1 MHIPPHGPI
10 GLFDSGVGGL
20 TVARAVAHRLPH
32 RPLLYFGD
40 TAHLPYGDKSP
51 EAIRSYAIAI
61 SDYLLSHGA
70 VALVVACNTAS
81 AVAWDALRAHVPAH
95 IPIINV
101 IDPVVAAVSHAL
113 QTGQAHS
120 VGVIGTRG
128 TVGSGI
134 YPERIKASG
143 CTQPVHA
150 LATPLL
156 VPIIEEGL
164 AHSDILRATLHH
176 YLSQPELAN
185 IDTLIPGCTHY
196 PLLTDEIQAFY
207 ADKSP
212 LTIIDAPSVV
222 ADAVALALEPQNE
235 ATATHAAAHAATHAA
250 AHAAPAHRFFVSDYT
265 PTFERIAQ
273 QFFGD
278 VVRLELAQS

>member
-1 MHIPPHGPI
+1 MQATPDGPI

-20 TVARAVAHRLPH
+20 TVARAVAQRLPH
-32 RPLLYFGD
+32 RQLLYFGD

-51 EAIRSYAIAI
+51 EAIQSYSIAIA
-61 SDYLLSHGA
+61 DYLLAHGA
-70 VALVVACNTAS
+70 VAIVVACNTAS

-101 IDPVVAAVSHAL
+101 IDPVVAAVA
-113 QTGQAHS
+113 QTYRSQTTPPT

-128 TVGSGI
+128 TIGSGI
-134 YPERIKASG
+134 YPARINAAG
-143 CTQPVHA
+143 VPGTVHA

-164 AHSDILRATLHH
+164 AHSEILRATLHH
-176 YLSQPELAN
+176 YLAQPELQGIN
-185 IDTLIPGCTHY
+185 TLIPGCTHY
-196 PLLTDEIQAFY
+196 PLLTDEIRAFF
-207 ADKSP
+207 AERNTP
-212 LTIIDAPSVV
+212 ITLIDAPSVV
-222 ADAVALALEPQNE
+222 ANAVANALEPDRPAPT
-235 ATATHAAAHAATHAA
+235 ATAQSPQTPHA
-250 AHAAPAHRFFVSDYT
+250 PHRFFVSDYT

-278 VVRLELAQS
+278 VVTLELAH

>member
-1 MHIPPHGPI
+1 MQATPDGPI

-20 TVARAVAHRLPH
+20 TVARAVAQRLPH
-32 RPLLYFGD
+32 RQLLYFGD

-51 EAIRSYAIAI
+51 EAIQSYSIAIA
-61 SDYLLSHGA
+61 DYLLAHGA
-70 VALVVACNTAS
+70 VAIVVACNTAS

-101 IDPVVAAVSHAL
+101 IDPVVAAVA
-113 QTGQAHS
+113 QTYRSQTTPPN

-128 TVGSGI
+128 TIGSGI
-134 YPERIKASG
+134 YPARINAAG
-143 CTQPVHA
+143 VPGTVHA

-164 AHSDILRATLHH
+164 AHSEILRATLHH
-176 YLSQPELAN
+176 YLAQPELQG

-196 PLLTDEIQAFY
+196 PLLTDEIRTFFAERNT
-207 ADKSP
+207 P
-212 LTIIDAPSVV
+212 ITLIDAPTVV
-222 ADAVALALEPQNE
+222 ADAVARALEPDG
-235 ATATHAAAHAATHAA
+235 APTATTHA
-250 AHAAPAHRFFVSDYT
+250 PHRFFVSDYT

-278 VVRLELAQS
+278 VVTLELAH

>member
-1 MHIPPHGPI
+1 MQANGPI

-20 TVARAVAHRLPH
+20 TVARAVAQRLPH
-32 RPLLYFGD
+32 RQLLYFGD

-51 EAIRSYAIAI
+51 EAIQSYSLAIA
-61 SDYLLSHGA
+61 DYLLARGA
-70 VALVVACNTAS
+70 VAIVVACNTAS
-81 AVAWDALRAHVPAH
+81 AVAYNALRAHVPAH

-101 IDPVVAAVSHAL
+101 IDPVVAAVAQSFHT
-113 QTGQAHS
+113 QTTPPN

-128 TVGSGI
+128 TIGSGI
-134 YPERIKASG
+134 YPARINAAG
-143 CTQPVHA
+143 VPGTVHA

-164 AHSDILRATLHH
+164 AHSEILRATLHH
-176 YLSQPELAN
+176 YLAQPELQG

-196 PLLTDEIQAFY
+196 PLLTDEIRAFF
-207 ADKSP
+207 AERNTPITLIDAPTVVAEAVARALERDDSTHTATAQSPESP
-212 LTIIDAPSVV
+212 LTQHAP
-222 ADAVALALEPQNE
+222 
-235 ATATHAAAHAATHAA
+235 
-250 AHAAPAHRFFVSDYT
+250 HRFFVSDYT

-278 VVRLELAQS
+278 VVTLELAH